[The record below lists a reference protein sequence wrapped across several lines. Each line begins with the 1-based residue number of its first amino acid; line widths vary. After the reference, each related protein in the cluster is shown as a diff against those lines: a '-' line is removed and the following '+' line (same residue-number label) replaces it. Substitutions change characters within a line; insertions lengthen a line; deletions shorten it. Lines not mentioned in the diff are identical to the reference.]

1 MAAHSS
7 HGDPPGA
14 RSPTGLCPD
23 RLIFEPARPTSTR
36 WDVADE
42 GPRRSKDTVRTQYVL
57 PAIAVLHPE
66 SQEPFCAAK
75 CNEYSAAA
83 LRASSCA
90 LREDA
95 ALRAARFGRAP
106 RCAHAEC
113 VVIVTRGALDVGSN
127 GWRPLQ

>member
-1 MAAHSS
+1 MQRIFSGGAARFELRAASC
-7 HGDPPGA
+7 A
-14 RSPTGLCPD
+14 RTP
-23 RLIFEPARPTSTR
+23 RFELRAARF
-36 WDVADE
+36 E
-42 GPRRSKDTVRTQYVL
+42 
-57 PAIAVLHPE
+57 
-66 SQEPFCAAK
+66 
-75 CNEYSAAA
+75 